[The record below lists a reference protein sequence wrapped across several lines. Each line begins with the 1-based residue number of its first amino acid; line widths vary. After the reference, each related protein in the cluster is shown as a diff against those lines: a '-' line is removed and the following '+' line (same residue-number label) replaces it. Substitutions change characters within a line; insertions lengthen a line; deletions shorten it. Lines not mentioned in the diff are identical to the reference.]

1 MQTAG
6 YIRNHPLIRITLAYI
21 AGIGVMEL
29 LHQFKICI
37 FFTLGIFLTT
47 LFFMILFVGKDRT
60 LRFIYRG
67 MLLYIV
73 FVLAGIFNYYLSNRY
88 NKLPAGKM
96 HYSGI
101 VVSSPVSKDRS
112 TQLDCRIR
120 SIGKDSHKTHLNEKV
135 RIYLEPDTLCPLP
148 KVGDT
153 IFISGQLSEIKNPGN
168 PGEFNYSRYMKHQGI
183 HYSGYFKKID
193 YSYGKNSGRLRIIR
207 LSTNIQKQLIACFE
221 RYNIHNNELAVLSA
235 LAAGNRSFLEQELRE
250 NYAAV
255 GAMHILA
262 VSGLHVGILYLLL
275 TSLFGNRNQKRY
287 YRLLRTLIILAVIW
301 MYAFITG
308 LSSSVLRAALM
319 FSLFLIGKNL
329 QRQINSYN
337 ILAASA
343 LLILIINPSE
353 LFKVGFQF
361 SYLAVMGII
370 YFQPKLEK
378 LIFIR
383 NGIIDRIWQLLTV
396 SIAAQLITFPLSLYY
411 FHQFPV
417 YFWLTNIIVIPL
429 VWLIMASAVVFSILI
444 PLTFLL
450 PFIAGILNI
459 LLKTLNHAIAMIGEL
474 PFSTLTEIRFNTIH
488 LIAFYLFLL
497 FLMIIIIQGY
507 YRYIPHLSCSLIII
521 ILLADIISIRNL
533 SDKKELIIY
542 NVRDNSL
549 VLSLVD
555 GINHTVIT
563 KGVES
568 FENDNS
574 IRYIKNYWIAHNI
587 NREKVWI
594 PVENE
599 IPEKIINGRNLEI
612 KLMPQGFLIDFYTT
626 QCLYLKNSETAN
638 FPASPAT
645 KEKILIVD
653 NDSGYPDK
661 DVYLSCAPDLILV
674 SNSLSRFRKNTWKD
688 FADNYG
694 ISYYDPQNNGA
705 FKKINLSN

>member
-21 AGIGVMEL
+21 AGIGIAEL
-29 LHQFKICI
+29 FHQFEICML
-37 FFTLGIFLTT
+37 FTLGIFLTT
-47 LFFMILFVGKDRT
+47 LLFMMLFVGKDRA

-73 FVLAGIFNYYLSNRY
+73 FVSAGIFNYYLSYRY
-88 NKLPAGKM
+88 NKLPADKM

-101 VVSSPVSKDRS
+101 VVSSPISKDRS
-112 TQLDCRIR
+112 TQLDCRIKT
-120 SIGKDSHKTHLNEKV
+120 IGEGNHKIHLNEKV
-135 RIYLEPDTLCPLP
+135 RIYLEPDTIRPLP

-153 IFISGQLSEIKNPGN
+153 ILISGQLSEIRNPGN
-168 PGEFNYSRYMKHQGI
+168 PGEFDYAKYMKHQGT
-183 HYSGYFKKID
+183 HYSGYFRKTD
-193 YSYGKNSGRLRIIR
+193 YSYGNNSGRFKIIR

-221 RYNIHNNELAVLSA
+221 RYNIRNNELAVLSA
-235 LAAGNRSFLEQELRE
+235 LVAGNRNYLEQEVRE

-275 TSLFGNRNQKRY
+275 TLLFGNRNQKKY
-287 YRLLRTLIILAVIW
+287 YRLLRTLIILAAIW

-329 QRQINSYN
+329 QRQINNYN

-343 LLILIINPSE
+343 LLILLINPSE

-361 SYLAVMGII
+361 SYLAVTGII
-370 YFQPKLEK
+370 YFQPKLERF
-378 LIFIR
+378 IFIR

-444 PLTFLL
+444 PLSFLM
-450 PFIAGILNI
+450 PFIASILNI
-459 LLKTLNHAIAMIGEL
+459 LLKTLNHAIAIIGEL
-474 PFSTLTEIRFNTIH
+474 PFSTITEIRFNTIH
-488 LIAFYLFLL
+488 LIAFYLFLVL
-497 FLMIIIIQGY
+497 LMIIIIQKY
-507 YRYIPHLSCSLIII
+507 YRYIPHLLCSLIII

-542 NVRDNSL
+542 NVRDNDI
-549 VLSLVD
+549 VLSVVD

-568 FENDNS
+568 FENNNT
-574 IRYIKNYWIAHNI
+574 IRYIKNYWIAQNI
-587 NREKVWI
+587 NRNKVWI
-594 PVENE
+594 PGDNE
-599 IPEKIINGRNLEI
+599 IPEQIINGRNLEI
-612 KLMPQGFLIDFYTT
+612 KIIPQGFLIDFYTT
-626 QCLYLKNSETAN
+626 QCLYIKDSEAAN
-638 FPASPAT
+638 FPPSPTT
-645 KEKILIVD
+645 KERILIVD

-661 DVYLSCAPDLILV
+661 DVYLNCAPDLILV

-694 ISYYDPQNNGA
+694 ISYYDPQNNSA
-705 FKKINLSN
+705 FKRINHSN